1 MTNET
6 AGYILA
12 EVFRLADMRAQAMF
26 MQSIQ
31 PDQDIYA
38 MQACEAEYAAFKKEL
53 TYRLNQ
59 PAIFNKSNTF
69 EDAVNGLV
77 YYDPAVN
84 GLVYYDPAFIKDIKI
99 PETTGLGAYW
109 NGIGK
114 AYPGP
119 AQWQED
125 SEKKKLEMEK
135 QKVAQWI
142 QAQIEIVEAVK
153 LATKKAEE
161 AEAEKQAPVWV
172 DPGTED
178 REV

>member
-1 MTNET
+1 VPPYSAMTNET

-31 PDQDIYA
+31 SDQYIYA

-59 PAIFNKSNTF
+59 PGIFNKSNTF
-69 EDAVNGLV
+69 ED
-77 YYDPAVN
+77 AVN

-99 PETTGLGAYW
+99 PETTGPGAYW
-109 NGIGK
+109 TGISK

-142 QAQIEIVEAVK
+142 QAQNEIVEAVK

-161 AEAEKQAPVWV
+161 AEAAKQAPVWI
-172 DPGTED
+172 DPGTEE